1 MQEAD
6 SDSGAPKEAPKKAEP
21 TKIDL
26 GFTQPYARPDRVV
39 AFVGAKIVTMSS
51 AGTIE
56 NGTIVI
62 DGDRILAVGGKNE
75 VEIPEGAS
83 IVKTPGLVIMPG
95 LIDAHAHG
103 AMETDGMQPQAN
115 WGNYV
120 RLAFGVTTIHDPSND
135 THGIFSSSEMVK
147 AGVTLGPR
155 IFSTG
160 TIIYGA
166 AGSYKAEI
174 ESLDDAK
181 FHLQRMKAVGA
192 ISIKSY
198 NQPRRD
204 QRQQVIAAAR
214 ELGIMVVP
222 EGGST
227 FQHNMTMIVDGH
239 TGIEHTLSVQTAYDD
254 VMDLWRIPKLVT
266 HQLCV

>member
-1 MQEAD
+1 MQTA
-6 SDSGAPKEAPKKAEP
+6 AEP
-21 TKIDL
+21 GGEVAKKSEPAKIDL
-26 GFTQPYARPDRVV
+26 GFEKPFAKPDQTV
-39 AFVGAKIVTMSS
+39 AFTGAKIVTMSK

-56 NGTIVI
+56 NGTLIVQ
-62 DGDRILAVGGKNE
+62 GDRIVAVGEKSE

-83 IVKTPGLVIMPG
+83 IVRTPGLVIMPG
-95 LIDAHAHG
+95 LIDAHSHG
-103 AMETDGMQPQAN
+103 PMESEGIQPQAN
-115 WGNYV
+115 WVNYV
-120 RLAFGVTTIHDPSND
+120 RLAFGVTTIHDPSK
-135 THGIFSSSEMVK
+135 THKVSFRLARWFK
-147 AGVTLGPR
+147 AGITLGPR

-166 AGSYKAEI
+166 AGSYRAEI
-174 ESLDDAK
+174 ESVDDAK

-239 TGIEHTLSVQTAYDD
+239 TVSNT
-254 VMDLWRIPKLVT
+254 P
-266 HQLCV
+266 